1 MLRVFLKNNVV
12 GDKLHMCVQFS
23 KHLGN
28 GFVVY
33 ILKSEDCAG
42 GKKKCCG
49 RENKEILAEGKRVES
64 MQ

>member
-42 GKKKCCG
+42 GKK
-49 RENKEILAEGKRVES
+49 NVVEERTRKS
-64 MQ
+64 WPRARG